1 MNGIHE
7 VRGSIPLVSTNL
19 FDSLRQ
25 ILCLP
30 FLLRCR
36 HVTRFADSQPLHRS
50 QVN

>member
-1 MNGIHE
+1 
-7 VRGSIPLVSTNL
+7 
-19 FDSLRQ
+19 
-25 ILCLP
+25 LP